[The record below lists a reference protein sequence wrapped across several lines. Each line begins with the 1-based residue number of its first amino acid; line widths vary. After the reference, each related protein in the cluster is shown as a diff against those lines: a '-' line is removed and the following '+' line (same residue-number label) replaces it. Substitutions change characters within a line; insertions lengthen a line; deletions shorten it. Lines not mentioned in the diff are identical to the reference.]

1 MAATLKSQGFRVETL
16 INKDATRTNVLRSLE
31 KLRNRTSHG
40 DVGLFYFSGH
50 GLQLGDNSYI
60 SPYDAT
66 ADHSLL
72 GVDEIQNSLFS
83 AAGTA
88 MIVLDACETGRHSDD
103 SHPSMTSTV
112 RTLFSS
118 QFGSA
123 SYESD
128 RLGHGIFTY
137 YLLRGLQGNAADD
150 RGLITW
156 NSLTDFVVRNVSAAK
171 APEGIPQIP
180 HVVGPT
186 SKDVVIGV
194 SPPTVL
200 VTSNTGGPN
209 AAGWYNS
216 SAVVTFQA
224 ADTQLGSDKDSG
236 VSDTGPENLVVTRQ
250 GNVQVQT
257 ISLNLDN
264 TDPTI
269 VTNRADSG
277 SANHAFLVTGSMVDL
292 AGNAESDVW
301 KFSPYAYDSRDRL
314 VTKGTPEGT
323 LSCIYDALNW
333 LVKVTDASGTT
344 ISYSYDSLGNLAGFI
359 FPKDA
364 IHTYSYDALN
374 RLTNRGDTGT
384 VDSRPGPSTYL
395 DGKNVLDSLGII
407 QFSAY
412 PAYESEFFT
421 WASARAVDELWKE
434 TGSEDYFNGRPN
446 NFPLDAQINYLAQLP
461 QKSPGGLAV
470 TSCRPRRNGPRRG
483 PCCSAQSRGVRSL
496 ASYSEVERQEMMRLW
511 DHAVRTR
518 DFAAYRLVCSSYPD
532 SVYCAMAGQ
541 ELNDLPDQFRAKGAT
556 QPSPTPAPPKQEDE
570 NIVRIKISTL
580 ITALI
585 SLIVLLVTVGLWIL
599 KFLADSREKPKP
611 LITIK

>member
-1 MAATLKSQGFRVETL
+1 MPHRPALLRCTLAALLLAAGTAQFTIAQSARPPSRKSALVVGVSHYSSSSLPELRYASTDAKEMAATLKSQGFRVETL

-209 AAGWYNS
+209 AAGRYNS
-216 SAVVTFQA
+216 GAVV
-224 ADTQLGSDKDSG
+224 
-236 VSDTGPENLVVTRQ
+236 
-250 GNVQVQT
+250 
-257 ISLNLDN
+257 
-264 TDPTI
+264 
-269 VTNRADSG
+269 
-277 SANHAFLVTGSMVDL
+277 
-292 AGNAESDVW
+292 
-301 KFSPYAYDSRDRL
+301 
-314 VTKGTPEGT
+314 
-323 LSCIYDALNW
+323 
-333 LVKVTDASGTT
+333 
-344 ISYSYDSLGNLAGFI
+344 
-359 FPKDA
+359 
-364 IHTYSYDALN
+364 
-374 RLTNRGDTGT
+374 
-384 VDSRPGPSTYL
+384 
-395 DGKNVLDSLGII
+395 
-407 QFSAY
+407 
-412 PAYESEFFT
+412 
-421 WASARAVDELWKE
+421 
-434 TGSEDYFNGRPN
+434 
-446 NFPLDAQINYLAQLP
+446 
-461 QKSPGGLAV
+461 
-470 TSCRPRRNGPRRG
+470 
-483 PCCSAQSRGVRSL
+483 
-496 ASYSEVERQEMMRLW
+496 
-511 DHAVRTR
+511 
-518 DFAAYRLVCSSYPD
+518 
-532 SVYCAMAGQ
+532 
-541 ELNDLPDQFRAKGAT
+541 
-556 QPSPTPAPPKQEDE
+556 
-570 NIVRIKISTL
+570 
-580 ITALI
+580 
-585 SLIVLLVTVGLWIL
+585 
-599 KFLADSREKPKP
+599 
-611 LITIK
+611 